1 MADNAANS
9 ASLVSR
15 FTGYIVGFVA
25 RRPRLALWPVLI
37 LACAAAGITVSELR
51 LRTGRD
57 ALIDP
62 TADFSKLWTQYT
74 EDFESHGDLMVVVQ
88 TELPNESQIQSVLDQ
103 VAQRLQNDT
112 EHFRDVLYRVDQRQ
126 LRSKA
131 LQFLDPKE
139 LRSASRRVEQFAS
152 LGQEGRWSQIRLAS
166 YSRQLNLRLQ
176 SAQRSGRPEGNLLRR
191 ASRLAYSLDDFMAG
205 TRNNVRY
212 SSSTFPSPWQEI
224 VSVGTDQ
231 GTEDAGLAYL
241 MTNERNMGWLHAIV
255 VPHEDD
261 LDPNAASITR
271 LREICDEVEKT
282 YAETDARLRISVTG
296 IPALEH
302 DELSQAG
309 HDMLLAALLAFAAV
323 GGLLSFGF
331 RSVRHPMLVLLT
343 LVVALSCT
351 FGMATV
357 VVGHLNI
364 LSICFAAILIGLGVD
379 FGVHFLSKY
388 LHIRQ
393 QASSVEE
400 ALQKTGTLAGGG
412 IITSALTTA
421 LAFGSAALT
430 GFPGLAELG
439 IIAGSGILICAACT
453 FLFLPAL
460 IAISDA
466 GSKPELL
473 PQPFTGKLF
482 RRIVTGLPLIVI
494 GVSLIGFVKLGSEA
508 VRWSHGQPELQVKYN
523 SNLMNLQDP
532 DLPSVK
538 AQKTLWQ
545 TADES
550 LLYAVA
556 VAHSLEEAQ
565 QLSSQLEALPSVHH
579 VSEVASW
586 LIESP
591 GETTRQE
598 ILKLRT
604 RVASLATNVPTFSA
618 AQPQTVGTE
627 LDRLYRTLRSSHDP
641 QAAAPAAALDRFLN
655 RLVDLPTK
663 GQAAVLD
670 AYQDLLA
677 GSLLYQFEKARQA
690 SSLEAVTAND
700 IPSEWKTRLY
710 RNVDGQDQWLVKVY
724 PNQNIWNDAHLA
736 AFVQDVRTVAPDI
749 TGVPVQNYESSVQ
762 LKASWQAIAVYS
774 LAIISLFL
782 LFDFLRPGQKAL
794 TLLTPMA
801 ITGFIGYTLYQ
812 RTAEVNPNL
821 LVTIYLSMAAF
832 IALVVDFRNLRDT
845 ILALLPPL
853 AGAVLMAGTLTLLQV
868 DLNPLNLIVLPL
880 VLGIGV
886 DDGIHIVHDYRRQ
899 VAAGSK
905 EYTPSGETLTGVILT
920 SLTSIVGFGSLM
932 IAGHQGLVSVGL
944 VMAIGVASCLLVA
957 LIPLPALLTLVA
969 RHQPPS
975 LESLAKRKPSV
986 PTVHKTASV
995 EDHSNDRDYYEKDDA
1010 TRPMT
1015 RREKRR
1021 QARAA

>member
-1 MADNAANS
+1 VADNTANS

-15 FTGYIVGFVA
+15 LTGRIVGFVA
-25 RRPRLALWPVLI
+25 RRPRLVLWPVLI
-37 LACAAAGITVSELR
+37 LACAAVGITVSELK

-62 TADFSKLWTQYT
+62 ATDFSKSWTQYT
-74 EDFESHGDLMVVVQ
+74 EDFESHGDLVVVVE
-88 TELPNESQIQSVLDQ
+88 TELPDEAQIQSVLDQ
-103 VAQRLQNDT
+103 IAQRLQNDT
-112 EHFRDVLYRVDQRQ
+112 DHFRDVLYRVDQRK

-131 LQFLDPKE
+131 LQFLKPQE
-139 LRSASRRVEQFAS
+139 LQAASRRVAQFAS
-152 LGQEGRWSQIRLAS
+152 IGQEGRWDQIRLAS
-166 YSRQLNLRLQ
+166 FSRRINSQLK
-176 SAQRSGRPEGNLLRR
+176 SAQRSGRPEAGLLRH
-191 ASRLAYSLDDFMAG
+191 ADRLASSLDDFMTG
-205 TRNNVRY
+205 TQNNVRY
-212 SSSTFPSPWQEI
+212 TSTTFPSPWQEI
-224 VSVGTDQ
+224 VSIGTDQ

-255 VPHEDD
+255 VPHEKD
-261 LDPNAASITR
+261 LDPNASSITR
-271 LREICDEVEKT
+271 MREICDEVQKT
-282 YAETDARLRISVTG
+282 YSETDTKLRISVTG

-302 DELSQAG
+302 DELSKAG
-309 HDMLLAALLAFAAV
+309 RDMVLAALIAFAAV

-351 FGMATV
+351 FGVATLA
-357 VVGHLNI
+357 VGHLNI
-364 LSICFAAILIGLGVD
+364 LSVCFAAILIGLGVD
-379 FGVHFLSKY
+379 FAVHFLSRY

-393 QASSVEE
+393 ETSSVDE
-400 ALQKTGTLAGGG
+400 ALEKTGTLAGGG

-466 GSKPELL
+466 GTKPELL
-473 PQPFTGKLF
+473 PQPLAGKLF
-482 RRIVTGLPLIVI
+482 RRVVTGLPLIVI
-494 GVSLIGFVKLGSEA
+494 GVSLIGFVELGTKA

-523 SNLMNLQDP
+523 SDLMNLQDP
-532 DLPSVK
+532 ELPSVK
-538 AQKTLWQ
+538 AQESLWH

-556 VAHSLEEAQ
+556 VVNSHEEAR
-565 QLSSQLEALPSVHH
+565 QLSSRLEALPSVHH
-579 VSEVASW
+579 VSEIANW
-586 LIESP
+586 LIDSP
-591 GETTRQE
+591 DNGTRQK
-598 ILKLRT
+598 ILQLRT
-604 RVASLATNVPTFSA
+604 RVASLATNVPAFSA
-618 AQPQTVGTE
+618 AQPQSVGAE
-627 LDRLYRTLRSSHDP
+627 LDRLYSTLRSSHDP
-641 QAAAPAAALDRFLN
+641 RAAAPAASLDRFLN
-655 RLVDLPTK
+655 RLVNLPTK
-663 GQAAVLD
+663 GQAAVLN

-677 GSLLYQFEKARQA
+677 GSLLYEFEKVGQA
-690 SSLEAVTAND
+690 SSLAAVTAND
-700 IPSEWKTRLY
+700 IPSEWKSRLY

-724 PNQNIWNDAHLA
+724 PKQNIWNDAHLA
-736 AFVQDVRTVAPDI
+736 AFVQDVRTVAPNI
-749 TGVPVQNYESSVQ
+749 TGIPVQNYESSVQ

-801 ITGFIGYTLYQ
+801 ITGFIGYTMQQ

-821 LVTIYLSMAAF
+821 LVTIYLSMVAF

-845 ILALLPPL
+845 VLALLPPL
-853 AGAVLMAGTLTLLQV
+853 AGAVLMAGTMALLQV
-868 DLNPLNLIVLPL
+868 DFNPLNLIVLPL

-886 DDGIHIVHDYRRQ
+886 DGGIHIVHDYRRQ

-905 EYTPSGETLTGVILT
+905 EYSPSGETLKGVILT

-975 LESLAKRKPSV
+975 MEPLVKRKPKALKLKKAAPV
-986 PTVHKTASV
+986 ANASAN
-995 EDHSNDRDYYEKDDA
+995 EDEDEEDDG

-1021 QARAA
+1021 VSRAA

>member
-1 MADNAANS
+1 MPDNTANS

-15 FTGYIVGFVA
+15 LTGRIVGFVA
-25 RRPRLALWPVLI
+25 RRPRIVLWPVLI
-37 LACAAAGITVSELR
+37 LACAAVGITVSELK

-62 TADFSKLWTQYT
+62 AAEFSKSWTQYT
-74 EDFESHGDLMVVVQ
+74 EDFESHGDLMVVVE
-88 TELPNESQIQSVLDQ
+88 TELPDESQIQSVLDQ
-103 VAQRLQNDT
+103 IAQRLQNDT

-131 LQFLDPKE
+131 LQFLRPKE
-139 LRSASRRVEQFAS
+139 LQSASRRIAQFAS
-152 LGQEGRWSQIRLAS
+152 IGREGRWDQIRLAS
-166 YSRQLNLRLQ
+166 FSQRLNSQLKN
-176 SAQRSGRPEGNLLRR
+176 AQKNGQPEASLLRH
-191 ASRLAYSLDDFMAG
+191 ADRLASSLDDFMSG
-205 TRNNVRY
+205 TQNNVRY
-212 SSSTFPSPWQEI
+212 TSSTFPSPWQEI
-224 VSVGTDQ
+224 VSVGTNQ

-255 VPHEDD
+255 VPHEKD
-261 LDPNAASITR
+261 LDPNAASVTR
-271 LREICDEVEKT
+271 LREICDEVQKT
-282 YAETDARLRISVTG
+282 YAETNAKLRISVTG

-302 DELSQAG
+302 DELQQAG
-309 HDMLLAALLAFAAV
+309 RDMLLAALLAFVAV
-323 GGLLSFGF
+323 GALLSFGF

-351 FGMATV
+351 FGVATL

-393 QASSVEE
+393 QSSSVDE
-400 ALQKTGTLAGGG
+400 ALEKTGTLAGGG

-439 IIAGSGILICAACT
+439 IIAGSGILISAACT

-466 GSKPELL
+466 GTKPELL
-473 PQPFTGKLF
+473 PKPLAGKLF

-494 GVSLIGFVKLGSEA
+494 GVSLIGFVGLGTHA
-508 VRWSHGQPELQVKYN
+508 VRWSHGKPELQVKYN
-523 SNLMNLQDP
+523 SDLMNLQDQ

-538 AQKTLWQ
+538 AQKNLWN

-556 VAHSLEEAQ
+556 VAKSHEEAQ
-565 QLSSQLEALPSVHH
+565 QLSRQLEALPSVHH
-579 VSEVASW
+579 VSEIANW

-591 GETTRQE
+591 DETTRQE
-598 ILKLRT
+598 ILQLRS

-618 AQPQTVGTE
+618 AQPQTVGAE
-627 LDRLYRTLRSSHDP
+627 LDRLYSTLRSSHDP
-641 QAAAPAAALDRFLN
+641 RAAAPAAALDRFLN
-655 RLVDLPTK
+655 RLVNLSTK
-663 GQAAVLD
+663 GQAAVLN

-677 GSLLYQFEKARQA
+677 GSLLYQFEKVGKA
-690 SSLEAVTAND
+690 SSLEAVTDND
-700 IPSEWKTRLY
+700 IPSEWKSRLY

-724 PNQNIWNDAHLA
+724 PKENIWNDVHLA
-736 AFVQDVRTVAPDI
+736 AFVQDVRTVTPDI
-749 TGVPVQNYESSVQ
+749 TGIPVQNYESSVQ
-762 LKASWQAIAVYS
+762 LKKSWQAIAVYS

-801 ITGFIGYTLYQ
+801 ITGFIGYTIHQ

-821 LVTIYLSMAAF
+821 LVTIYLSMVAF

-853 AGAVLMAGTLTLLQV
+853 AGAVLMAGAMTLLQV

-905 EYTPSGETLTGVILT
+905 DYSPSGETLTGVILT

-944 VMAIGVASCLLVA
+944 VMAIGVACCLLVA

-969 RHQPPS
+969 RHQPPPMEA
-975 LESLAKRKPSV
+975 LVKRKPKA
-986 PTVHKTASV
+986 PTVAKTVPMTADSDDDDYDE
-995 EDHSNDRDYYEKDDA
+995 EDDG

-1021 QARAA
+1021 QSRAA